1 MKSIKKMSMEELAGY
16 VCSQLE
22 NEGIKTVLSGGSCVE
37 IYSQG
42 KYTSDDIDLI
52 DRFNGGHTKIKNVM
66 TALGFREHNRYFVH
80 EETRYFIEF
89 PRGPLGVGDAPV
101 KDIASREND
110 TGILRL
116 LTPTDCIK
124 DRLAAY
130 YHWDDPQSLEQA
142 VWVAEQNKFDMVS
155 VEEWSK
161 GEGELEKFKVFSERT
176 NNTLT

>member
-66 TALGFREHNRYFVH
+66 TALGFREYNRYFVH

-142 VWVAEQNKFDMVS
+142 VWVAEQNEFDMVS

-161 GEGELEKFKVFSERT
+161 DEGELEKFKVFSERT